1 MAKSRKNH
9 LYVSMPLND
18 VKVKTADVVFLLYR
32 GKGARRKKFGELR
45 ISQGAVVWRGKN
57 DKYGRKIGWDRF
69 DKLLEKYGKRSEK
82 RKPGAKKSVPKSKR
96 K

>member
-9 LYVSMPLND
+9 LNVSMPLKD
-18 VKVKTADVVFLLYR
+18 VQVKTADVVFVLCR
-32 GKGARRKKFGELR
+32 GPRKEKFGELR

-69 DKLLEKYGKRSEK
+69 DKLLERDGKRSEK
-82 RKPGAKKSVPKSKR
+82 RKPCAKKSVPKSKR

>member
-9 LYVSMPLND
+9 LYVSVPLND
-18 VKVKTADVVFLLYR
+18 VQVKTVDIVFLLYR
-32 GKGARRKKFGELR
+32 GKGAGRKKFGELR
-45 ISQGAVVWRGKN
+45 ISQGALVWRGKY
-57 DKYGRKIGWDRF
+57 DQHGRKIGWDRF

-82 RKPGAKKSVPKSKR
+82 RKPGAKKSVPKNKR

>member
-9 LYVSMPLND
+9 LYVSMPLDD
-18 VKVKTADVVFLLYR
+18 VQVKTVDVVFLLYR
-32 GKGARRKKFGELR
+32 GKGVRRKKFGELR
-45 ISQGAVVWRGKN
+45 ISQGALVWRGKYDQN
-57 DKYGRKIGWDRF
+57 GRKIGWDRF

-82 RKPGAKKSVPKSKR
+82 RKPGAKQSVPKSKR

>member
-18 VKVKTADVVFLLYR
+18 VQVKTADVVVVRCR
-32 GKGARRKKFGELR
+32 GPRKEKFGELR

-69 DKLLEKYGKRSEK
+69 DKLLERDGKRSEK